1 MTLCFSPVCP
11 LVAGLRWLIL
21 GIFGL
26 WASTVWAQLELGTPF
41 QDGAVLQREKPV
53 PIWGTAD
60 PGAEVKVD
68 FAGQSVSAKAGPD
81 GNWSVQLAALPASA
95 TGSELTVS
103 SAGKSR
109 IVHNV
114 LVGEVWVC
122 SGQSN
127 MAFKVKNVVNAEAEM
142 AAANFPQIRQLLV
155 SPKIADEP
163 QARVSAQW
171 TSATPDTVGN
181 FSATAFFFGRELYRA
196 LGVPIGLINASVGG
210 TGIEAWM
217 SAEGLAADS
226 NYPAIKQR
234 WTEAVEAFPVRFEE
248 FKDKRQK
255 WADAKAQAESEGKEF
270 KRIPPRRPPG
280 PGDKNQLSGLFNG
293 MVHPLLPYAV
303 RGIIWYQGEHN
314 AFRHSE
320 YASLLKGLI
329 GQWRRDFGQG
339 EIPFYFVQLPN
350 LDHKIDQTKTAW
362 AFLREAQSKALSL
375 PQTGMAITIDVGDP
389 NDVHPKNK
397 QDVGKR
403 LGLLA
408 LARTYA
414 KGGLASGPLFD
425 KATVEGSAIR
435 VSFLEADGLEIRGNP
450 ESSFSVAGADGVFHP
465 AAASV
470 SGTSV
475 LVTSRSV
482 SHPEVARYAWANNP
496 TVVLFNGAGLP
507 AAPFQTK
514 EISAPMVGGEAGAEE

>member
-1 MTLCFSPVCP
+1 MVGILCLC
-11 LVAGLRWLIL
+11 
-21 GIFGL
+21 
-26 WASTVWAQLELGTPF
+26 ASTAWAKLELGTPF

-68 FAGQSVSAKAGPD
+68 FAGQSVSTKAGPD
-81 GNWSVQLAALPASA
+81 GKWSVHLAALSASA
-95 TGSELTVS
+95 AGSELTVS
-103 SAGKSR
+103 SAGKTR
-109 IVHNV
+109 IVHDI

-155 SPKIADEP
+155 SQKVANEP
-163 QARVSAQW
+163 QAGATAQW
-171 TSATPDTVGN
+171 SSALPGTVGN
-181 FSATAFFFGRELYRA
+181 FSATAFFFGRKLYQA

-217 SAEGLAADS
+217 SAEGLAADPS
-226 NYPAIKQR
+226 YPVIKQR
-234 WTEAVEAFPVRFEE
+234 WSEAVEAFPVRLEE
-248 FKDKRQK
+248 FKEKRQK
-255 WADAKAQAESEGKEF
+255 WAEAKAQAESAGKEF
-270 KRIPPRRPPG
+270 KRIPPRRPLG

-320 YASLLKGLI
+320 YASLFQGLI
-329 GQWRRDFGQG
+329 GQWRKDFGQG
-339 EIPFYFVQLPN
+339 DIPFYFVQLPN
-350 LDHKIDQTKTAW
+350 LDHKLDQTKTAW
-362 AFLREAQSKALSL
+362 AFLREAQSKALSV
-375 PQTGMAITIDVGDP
+375 PQTGMAITIDVGNP

-414 KGGLASGPLFD
+414 KGGVASGPLVD
-425 KATVEGSAIR
+425 KATVEGNAIR
-435 VSFLEADGLEIRGNP
+435 VSFREAEGLEIRGNP

-465 AAASV
+465 ATARVTGNSV
-470 SGTSV
+470 M
-475 LVTSRSV
+475 VTSSSV

-496 TVVLFNGAGLP
+496 AVVLFNGAGLP

-514 EISAPMVGGEAGAEE
+514 EISAPMVGEENRAEE